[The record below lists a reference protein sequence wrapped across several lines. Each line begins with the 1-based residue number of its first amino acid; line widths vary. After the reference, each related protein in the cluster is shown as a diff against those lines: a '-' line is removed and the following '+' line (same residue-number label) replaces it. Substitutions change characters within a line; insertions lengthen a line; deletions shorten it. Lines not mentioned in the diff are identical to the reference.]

1 MDVIA
6 LNHTEV
12 ERLLPMGEC
21 IEAMEIALAALAQGQ
36 VYNPLRSVV
45 RAPDAKGLMGLMP
58 AYRGGDEAAYGLKAV
73 CVYPGNAER
82 GLDLHQGAV
91 LLFSA
96 ETGELQAVLNASA
109 LTAIRTAAVSGVATR
124 LLAREDAREL
134 ALIGAGIQARSH
146 LEAMAEV
153 RSFQRVR
160 VVSRRP
166 ERAREFADS
175 VRGSFPFTVEAVSS
189 NEEAVRDADVIT
201 TVTSAREPVI
211 KRSWISAGTH
221 INAVGSSAPDSRE
234 LDTATIVDS
243 ALFVDRREST
253 IIEAGDYRLAT
264 KEGAITS
271 DHIKAE
277 IGELLTGKKSGRS
290 TPAEITLF
298 RSLGLAIEDLVAAQH
313 AYRRAIETGVGTRI
327 PF

>member
-6 LNHTEV
+6 LSHAEV

-21 IEAMEIALAALAQGQ
+21 IEAMEGALAALARGEA
-36 VYNPLRSVV
+36 YNPLRSIV
-45 RAPDAKGLMGLMP
+45 RAPQAKGLMGLMP
-58 AYRGGDEAAYGLKAV
+58 AYRGGDDAGYGLKAV
-73 CVYPGNAER
+73 CVYPGNAEQ

-109 LTAIRTAAVSGVATR
+109 VTAIRTAAVSAVATK

-134 ALIGAGIQARSH
+134 ALVGAGIQARSH

-153 RSFQRVR
+153 RNFQRVR
-160 VVSRRP
+160 VASRRP

-175 VRGSFPFTVEAVSS
+175 MRGSFPFTIEPVSS
-189 NEEAVRDADVIT
+189 NEQAVRDADVIT

-211 KRSWISAGTH
+211 KRAWIAPGTH
-221 INAVGSSAPDSRE
+221 INAVGSSTPESRE
-234 LDTATIVDS
+234 LDTATIADS
-243 ALFVDRREST
+243 TLFVDRWEST
-253 IIEAGDYRLAT
+253 VNEAGDYRLAE
-264 KEGAITS
+264 KEGAIGPE
-271 DHIKAE
+271 HIRAE
-277 IGELLTGKKSGRS
+277 VGELLIGSKSGRS
-290 TPAEITLF
+290 TPEEITLF

-313 AYRRAIETGVGTRI
+313 AYRRAIETGAGTRI

>member
-6 LNHTEV
+6 LNHAEV

-21 IEAMEIALAALAQGQ
+21 IEAMEGALAALARGE
-36 VYNPLRSVV
+36 VYNPLRSIV
-45 RAPDAKGLMGLMP
+45 RAPQAKGLMGLMP

-91 LLFSA
+91 LLFNA

-109 LTAIRTAAVSGVATR
+109 VTAIRTAAVSAVATK

-134 ALIGAGIQARSH
+134 ALVGAGIQARSH

-153 RSFQRVR
+153 RNFQSVR
-160 VVSRRP
+160 VASRRP

-175 VRGSFPFTVEAVSS
+175 MRGSFPFTIEPVSS
-189 NEEAVRDADVIT
+189 SEQAVRDADVIT

-211 KRSWISAGTH
+211 KRAWIAPGTH
-221 INAVGSSAPDSRE
+221 INAVGSSTPEFRE
-234 LDTATIVDS
+234 LDTATIADS

-253 IIEAGDYRLAT
+253 VNEAGDYRLAE
-264 KEGAITS
+264 KEGAIGP
-271 DHIKAE
+271 DHIRAE
-277 IGELLTGKKSGRS
+277 IGEILIGSKSGRS
-290 TPAEITLF
+290 TPEEITLF

-313 AYRRAIETGVGTRI
+313 AYRRAIETGAGTRI

>member
-6 LNHTEV
+6 LNHAEV
-12 ERLLPMGEC
+12 ERLLPMREC
-21 IEAMEIALAALAQGQ
+21 IEAMETALAALARGE

-58 AYRGGDEAAYGLKAV
+58 AYRGGDDPAYGLKVV

-82 GLDLHQGAV
+82 QLDLHQGAV
-91 LLFSA
+91 LLFSS

-109 LTAIRTAAVSGVATR
+109 VTAIRTAAVSAVATK

-134 ALIGAGIQARSH
+134 ALVGAGIQARSH

-153 RSFQRVR
+153 RNFERVR
-160 VVSRRP
+160 VASRRP

-175 VRGSFPFTVEAVSS
+175 VRGSFPFTIEPVSS
-189 NEEAVRDADVIT
+189 NEQAVRDADVIT

-211 KRSWISAGTH
+211 ERDWIAPGTH
-221 INAVGSSAPDSRE
+221 INAVGSSTPESRE
-234 LDTATIVDS
+234 LDTATIADS
-243 ALFVDRREST
+243 TLFVDRREST
-253 IIEAGDYRLAT
+253 VNEAGEYRLAE
-264 KEGAITS
+264 KEGAIGP
-271 DHIKAE
+271 DHIQAE
-277 IGELLTGKKSGRS
+277 LGELLVAGKSGRS
-290 TPAEITLF
+290 TPDEITLF
-298 RSLGLAIEDLVAAQH
+298 RSLGLAVEDLVAAQH
-313 AYRRAIETGVGTRI
+313 AYRRAIETGAGTRI

>member
-6 LNHTEV
+6 LNHAEV

-21 IEAMEIALAALAQGQ
+21 IEAMEDALAALARGE
-36 VYNPLRSVV
+36 VYNPLRSIV
-45 RAPDAKGLMGLMP
+45 RAPHAKGLMGLMP

-109 LTAIRTAAVSGVATR
+109 VTAIRTAAVSAVATK

-134 ALIGAGIQARSH
+134 ALVGAGIQARSH

-153 RSFQRVR
+153 RNFQRVR
-160 VVSRRP
+160 VASRRP

-175 VRGSFPFTVEAVSS
+175 MRGSFPFTIEPVSS
-189 NEEAVRDADVIT
+189 NEQAVRDADVIT

-211 KRSWISAGTH
+211 KRAWIAPGTH
-221 INAVGSSAPDSRE
+221 INAVGSSTPESRE
-234 LDTATIVDS
+234 LDTATIADS

-253 IIEAGDYRLAT
+253 VNEAGDYRLAE
-264 KEGAITS
+264 KQGAIGA
-271 DHIKAE
+271 DHIRAE
-277 IGELLTGKKSGRS
+277 IGELLIGSKNGRS
-290 TPAEITLF
+290 TPEEITLF

-313 AYRRAIETGVGTRI
+313 AYRRAIETGAGTRI

>member
-6 LNHTEV
+6 LNHAEV

-21 IEAMEIALAALAQGQ
+21 IEAMESALAALARGE

-109 LTAIRTAAVSGVATR
+109 VTAIRTAAVSAVATK
-124 LLAREDAREL
+124 LLAL
-134 ALIGAGIQARSH
+134 VGAGIQARSH

-153 RSFQRVR
+153 RDFQRVR
-160 VVSRRP
+160 VASRRP

-175 VRGSFPFTVEAVSS
+175 VRGSFPFTIEPASS
-189 NEEAVRDADVIT
+189 IEQAVRDADVIT

-211 KRSWISAGTH
+211 KRAWIAPGTH
-221 INAVGSSAPDSRE
+221 INAVGASTPESRE
-234 LDTATIVDS
+234 LDTATIADS

-253 IIEAGDYRLAT
+253 VHEAGDYRLAE
-264 KEGAITS
+264 KEGAIGP
-271 DHIKAE
+271 DHIRAE
-277 IGELLTGKKSGRS
+277 VGEILIGTKNGRS
-290 TPAEITLF
+290 TPEEITLF
-298 RSLGLAIEDLVAAQH
+298 RSLGLAIEDVVAAQH
-313 AYRRAIETGVGTRI
+313 AYRRAIETGAGTRI